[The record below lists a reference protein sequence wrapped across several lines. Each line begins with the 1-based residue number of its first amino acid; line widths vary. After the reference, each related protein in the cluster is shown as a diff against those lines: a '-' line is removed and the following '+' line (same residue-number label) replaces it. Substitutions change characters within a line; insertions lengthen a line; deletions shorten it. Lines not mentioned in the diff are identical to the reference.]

1 MELPIAPY
9 LKYTEEKEYKHY
21 ISMGFDESTARKLA
35 KDIKMKEL
43 KNGVQTIRYQLSTLQ
58 TTNGL
63 F

>member
-1 MELPIAPY
+1 MNE
-9 LKYTEEKEYKHY
+9 EEKEYKHY
-21 ISMGFDESTARKLA
+21 LDIGFDETVAKTLA